1 MFIVGNEMSSRPT
14 LDGTRDVKRAEEKK
28 KKKKKEIWESYG
40 DPLQMVITESF
51 CENSNLK

>member
-28 KKKKKEIWESYG
+28 KKKKRKKFG
-40 DPLQMVITESF
+40 NLMVTHFKWS
-51 CENSNLK
+51 